1 MGRQFDHF
9 SYPIILV
16 AFAILCLIDG
26 AYKIVLR
33 NCNHEEEELALDQT
47 MKIAWITN
55 INAFFYS
62 INIMKALFPHL
73 KMNY

>member
-1 MGRQFDHF
+1 MNNLVLEKLFDDESLSLEMNGKTIPFDYF

-33 NCNHEEEELALDQT
+33 NCNH
-47 MKIAWITN
+47 MKKKN
-55 INAFFYS
+55 
-62 INIMKALFPHL
+62 LHL
-73 KMNY
+73 IKQ

>member
-1 MGRQFDHF
+1 MSHRWCLQNCTKKLQ
-9 SYPIILV
+9 SY
-16 AFAILCLIDG
+16 
-26 AYKIVLR
+26 
-33 NCNHEEEELALDQT
+33 EEEELALDQT

-55 INAFFYS
+55 INAFFYN

>member
-1 MGRQFDHF
+1 MSHRWCLQNCTKKLQ
-9 SYPIILV
+9 SY
-16 AFAILCLIDG
+16 
-26 AYKIVLR
+26 
-33 NCNHEEEELALDQT
+33 EEEELALDQT